1 MPGVYVFAWGRHRP
15 AGPHRLER
23 RGRNRNLG
31 AQARALCPR
40 GASRDLGG
48 SWRPDRPH
56 RWLAVAGI
64 GGIADR
70 ACLSGSRSG
79 RGDGR
84 AHLCRPGDNA
94 VPLVRRFNTR
104 FFLGDKRD
112 VFGEPMA
119 SEELEDVGWHRVGR
133 ESLASFRDVT
143 RFMLT
148 RAIALREGTASGEAP
163 ALLLGKK
170 RSPDRRLPQ
179 SRRYNLVRKSNA
191 WCRRLGRSR
200 SHSCRQGCRLIPSLA
215 DGKRNLA
222 TSPVSGSPAPKSAGP
237 VTST

>member
-56 RWLAVAGI
+56 RWLAAAGI

-84 AHLCRPGDNA
+84 ADLCRPGDHA
-94 VPLVRRFNTR
+94 VPLLPTVHTR
-104 FFLGDKRD
+104 FFLGDGGN

-119 SEELEDVGWHRVGR
+119 SEELEGVGWHPIGR
-133 ESLASFRDVT
+133 EALASFRDVI
-143 RFMLT
+143 MLAQ
-148 RAIALREGTASGEAP
+148 AIALRERARAARRRSSIGPKTPAASAFAAKPSG
-163 ALLLGKK
+163 
-170 RSPDRRLPQ
+170 Q
-179 SRRYNLVRKSNA
+179 SSEK
-191 WCRRLGRSR
+191 
-200 SHSCRQGCRLIPSLA
+200 I
-215 DGKRNLA
+215 
-222 TSPVSGSPAPKSAGP
+222 
-237 VTST
+237 